1 MLQHI
6 IENGCFI
13 DSRDPVVLQV
23 IAACDHCAQVIQSLR
38 SSHPITMQV
47 IQQKTGSLSYFSDM
61 GFFILMKLYCLEY
74 IFGNEIGCFEFATE
88 CTVMFAQ

>member
-1 MLQHI
+1 MVPLLIH
-6 IENGCFI
+6 
-13 DSRDPVVLQV
+13 V
-23 IAACDHCAQVIQSLR
+23 ILWYYRLLLHVITALR
-38 SSHPITMQV
+38 SSNHYAQV